1 MENTIPD
8 FLKEKLINQY
18 GQSEFEKILEGYF
31 INKPVTLRVNTIK
44 SNIQE
49 VKEGFKKE
57 NIKYD
62 EVSWY
67 KDALILPETTEEILR
82 KLRIYE
88 EGNIYV
94 KSRSSKIHTNT

>member
-57 NIKYD
+57 NSNSFIRI
-62 EVSWY
+62 
-67 KDALILPETTEEILR
+67 AIFILA
-82 KLRIYE
+82 
-88 EGNIYV
+88 
-94 KSRSSKIHTNT
+94 SS